1 MNTTYEL
8 RTARNARVFSYDSLE
23 RARIDSRTHER
34 RIGVKLH
41 IVKVTRVEEV
51 VA

>member
-1 MNTTYEL
+1 MSTVYEL
-8 RTARNARVFSYDSLE
+8 RTARGKSVFSYDCLE

-41 IVKVTRVEEV
+41 IFKVTRVEEAIV
-51 VA
+51 